1 MPEPTK
7 SILATPEQE
16 AFELRAARLLAHPTV
31 QAALPNLKHYW
42 REAVQPNV
50 EFLGLL
56 DQEFEQTAFCGV
68 LNALNQDSDHP
79 GFHLFAR
86 FEHMLDGTR
95 IPATKH
101 GHPNPDYIYWFAP
114 VNGESRYVVS
124 VDTGNAPP
132 AAAEISLL
140 DKNQVYL
147 GNLSLHQLVIGSDG
161 KFTITLDSDPA
172 GDRVNHLQTRDGAFQ
187 LLIRNVIA
195 DLKSQ
200 QPMRFG
206 IKRLGAPPAA
216 APSDDDIAPLC
227 EAHIKKLINDL
238 MFVNANFVM
247 KRPVNT
253 FENPFFSDG
262 GLYSVTQ
269 AYAPGH
275 FRLDNDEALIFTL
288 TLGNAAYAVVPVSN
302 IWGGIGDYLHH
313 VGSLGTGR
321 ARPNADGSFTII
333 VSPNDPGIDNWVDTG
348 GLHEGVVFVRWAGF
362 DPATGSKEK
371 PTLGCERVKLADLR
385 AILPGDTRYVNAR
398 ERIDQSTRHTA
409 DYLSL
414 MG

>member
-7 SILATPEQE
+7 SILATPQQE
-16 AFELRAARLLAHPTV
+16 ALELRAARLLSHPTV
-31 QAALPNLKHYW
+31 RAALPGLRDYW
-42 REAVQPNV
+42 RDTVQPNA
-50 EFLGLL
+50 EFLRLL
-56 DQEFEQTAFCGV
+56 DFEFEQTALCGIF
-68 LNALNQDSDHP
+68 NALNQDGDNP
-79 GFHLFAR
+79 KIHLQAR
-86 FEHMLDGTR
+86 FEHVLAGTR

-101 GHPNPDYIYWFAP
+101 GHPNPDYIYYFAP
-114 VNGESRYVVS
+114 VNGESRYVVN
-124 VDTGNAPP
+124 VDTGKAPP

-161 KFTITLDSDPA
+161 KFTITLDPDPA
-172 GDRVNHLQTRDGAFQ
+172 GNRVNHLQTRAGAFQ
-187 LLIRNVIA
+187 LLIRNVIG

-200 QPMRFG
+200 RPMIFT
-206 IKRLGAPPAA
+206 IERLDAAPTAD
-216 APSDDDIAPLC
+216 PSDDDIAPLC
-227 EAHIKKLINDL
+227 ERHIKKLIDDL

-275 FRLDNDEALIFTL
+275 FRLDDDEALVFTL

-302 IWGGIGDYLHH
+302 IWGGIGHYLNH

-321 ARPNADGSFTII
+321 ARPNADGSFTVV
-333 VSPNDPGIDNWVDTG
+333 VSPQDPGVENWVNTG

-362 DPATGSKEK
+362 DPATGIEEK
-371 PTLGCERVKLADLR
+371 PTLACKRVKLIDIGAE
-385 AILPGDTRYVNAR
+385 LPVGTRFMNAE
-398 ERIDQSTRHTA
+398 ERRDQVARHA
-409 DYLSL
+409 SDYLSI
-414 MG
+414 MA